1 MDELVCIEFSTLGGI
16 RDQLIGAADVPAE
29 GWKAAASALGRA
41 LCRVWSLGA
50 ISARVLDQEGNEI
63 KTLTIQRGSR

>member
-1 MDELVCIEFSTLGGI
+1 MDELVCIEFSLIG